1 VSKNQMGVLT
11 FQGSDIDGRPIK
23 GQAEYHTYTCGHCSN
38 IVVMRPDRVKPRE
51 MCFSCGKWICGKS
64 EVCAKFC
71 TPLVA
76 LADDGM
82 EAPEK
87 WKRLV
92 PAIMGGANSVN
103 QAIELGLLSQG
114 EL

>member
-1 VSKNQMGVLT
+1 MSKNQMGVLT
-11 FQGSDIDGRPIK
+11 LTGSDLDGNAIL
-23 GQAEYHTYTCGHCSN
+23 GQAEYATFTCGHCSN
-38 IVVMRPDRVKPRE
+38 IVVMRPDRVRPRE
-51 MCFSCGKWICGKS
+51 MCFSCGKWICEKN
-64 EVCAKFC
+64 ELCALFC
-71 TPLVA
+71 TPLTA

-92 PAIMGGANSVN
+92 PAIMGGANSVD
-103 QAIELGLLSQG
+103 QAVKLGLLPQG